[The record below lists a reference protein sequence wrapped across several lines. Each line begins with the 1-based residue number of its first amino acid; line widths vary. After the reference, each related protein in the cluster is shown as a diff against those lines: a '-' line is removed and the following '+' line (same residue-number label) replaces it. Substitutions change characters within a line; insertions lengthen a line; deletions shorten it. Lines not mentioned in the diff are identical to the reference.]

1 MDTDLK
7 IQSLE
12 WEIEEL
18 KKRNAD
24 LKNDLKEFRN
34 TVYELF
40 DSFKQSQ
47 LCQDNMISKL
57 LKD

>member
-12 WEIEEL
+12 WKIEEL
-18 KKRNAD
+18 KKQNAD

-34 TVYELF
+34 VVYELF

-47 LCQDNMISKL
+47 LCQDNMLSKL

>member
-12 WEIEEL
+12 WKIEEL
-18 KKRNAD
+18 KKQNVD

-34 TVYELF
+34 VVYELF

-47 LCQDNMISKL
+47 LCQDNMLSKL

>member
-40 DSFKQSQ
+40 DSFRQSQ

>member
-40 DSFKQSQ
+40 DNFRQSQ

>member
-18 KKRNAD
+18 KKRNVD

-40 DSFKQSQ
+40 DSFRQSQ